1 MLKTFLTS
9 MAVVAALTAPYMS
22 DGMAAET
29 GFTPQVINERGIK
42 LTVVLQDISD
52 KADTWDFAVTLET
65 HTQAL
70 GDDLAKSS
78 VLTADGKQYM
88 PLAWEGASPGGHHR
102 KGSLRFK
109 AIVPQPK
116 SIELQ
121 IRLANDPAP
130 RVFKWLLK

>member
-1 MLKTFLTS
+1 MLKIFLINL
-9 MAVVAALTAPYMS
+9 AVVTALTAPYVRE
-22 DGMAAET
+22 GVAAEM
-29 GFTPQVINERGIK
+29 GYSPQVVNEREIK
-42 LTVVLQDISD
+42 VTVALQDISN
-52 KADTWDFAVTLET
+52 KADTWDFEVALET

-70 GDDLAKSS
+70 GDDLVKSS
-78 VLTADGKQYM
+78 VLIADGKQYT
-88 PLAWEGASPGGHHR
+88 PLAWKGASPGGHHR

>member
-9 MAVVAALTAPYMS
+9 MAVVAALAAPYMS

-78 VLTADGKQYM
+78 VLIADGKEYL